1 MVNFSDIRNLVVSMF
16 VMLNKKT
23 FILFRIEF
31 LVVLVTVL
39 FLTMSI
45 MDIFRRQIHS
55 SVMKAIFT
63 LFDAVSDSIVI
74 YLLGAMQ
81 TTHFKNQLFP
91 VWALVL
97 IIFRYSADFISGYGV
112 PDNDGRRFTEWRNA
126 IKLMGS
132 AFLNWTRGSRFA
144 RPLWSLWAL
153 QILRSF
159 YRFTSHSVSSKSP
172 WHGGSSETISE
183 HMHAENDYGKWRRA
197 ECNPR
202 TMIGYEYL
210 VYGESVHLEKPRY
223 VLRISNKS
231 TSSQKE
237 VQGQDA
243 NKLDTITRSSLI
255 TLDKIWRCRKH
266 LLFPDSNSCEFED
279 NIKGNHLKDLSLAFA
294 LSRLL
299 RCRLEDV
306 KLQGHIFDMNRKL
319 IKKRIIER
327 DAECAF
333 GIMEMQLAFVNDY
346 FNTRYPMVFCCG
358 LYSLIISLLLS
369 LATLGVVL
377 WLSVDIRKVY
387 KPPDGELAHIMKGV
401 NIDAIITWVFMSFI
415 VFKEIW
421 EMLTYFLSDWTRIIL
436 VCKYAEWDG
445 EHIRNSHM
453 ERLIKLLFKWK
464 ITAKRW
470 HGLLDQY
477 VFVHSY
483 DYIPTHWNRVHKVTT
498 GMLPKK
504 EDGEKLSNAVD
515 IPDCVK
521 SEIMEKILAILD
533 VSRNFDGTVSRNDHC
548 LSQVITTLSGDRLM
562 NYGWAI
568 FHLQTCSQV
577 ILVWHIA
584 TNFCQLALAKKNG
597 INLSKPG
604 FLLSILGC
612 ITNCCS
618 SNEYE
623 YNLTKEL
630 KEKYLIANRLSSYCG
645 YLLVSKPELIP
656 DSFLVPKMIFR
667 KTVKTARDVT
677 LKDCDCLEKSYNKL
691 QEEARIPAEEYD
703 NVKRGENILKQGALL
718 GNQLIVHEGEEGCWE
733 ILAGVW
739 AELLIHIAPT
749 WNAEA
754 HKKCLGSGGEF
765 ITNIWALLWHC
776 GIEKSRLWPTEDA
789 SEINA
794 PADHQDNNV
803 GNDNINTVEVTQQDD
818 TDTGSSLVE
827 MEVDEE
833 IEILGTE
840 ETKANLEIGPREV
853 NSGSSSQ
860 IEELSEGMTAN
871 DPNVHAGTDAGCQTQ
886 IKSEL
891 KVKEIQLK
899 SQQSDLKRQSDI
911 LQPEVLQHERDHACQ

>member
-1 MVNFSDIRNLVVSMF
+1 MVNFSDICNLVVSMF

-39 FLTMSI
+39 FLTMFI

-55 SVMKAIFT
+55 SAMKAIFT
-63 LFDAVSDSIVI
+63 LFDAVSDSIVM

-97 IIFRYSADFISGYGV
+97 IIFRYSVDFISGYGV
-112 PDNDGRRFTEWRNA
+112 PDNDGRRFTEWRNV

-132 AFLNWTRGSRFA
+132 AFLNWTPGSRFA

-159 YRFTSHSVSSKSP
+159 YRFKSHSIASNSP

-183 HMHAENDYGKWRRA
+183 HMRAENDYSKWIPA
-197 ECNPR
+197 ECNPG
-202 TMIGYEYL
+202 TMIGYKYL
-210 VYGESVHLEKPRY
+210 VYGEFVKLEKPRY

-231 TSSQKE
+231 TSSQIE
-237 VQGQDA
+237 VHGQDA
-243 NKLDTITRSSLI
+243 NKPDTITRSSLI
-255 TLDKIWRCRKH
+255 TLDKIWRCHKH
-266 LLFPDSNSCEFED
+266 LLFPGSNSCKLER
-279 NIKGNHLKDLSLAFA
+279 NIKDLSLAFA

-306 KLQGHIFDMNRKL
+306 KLQGYIFDINRKL

-333 GIMEMQLAFVNDY
+333 RIMEMQLAFVNDY

-377 WLSVDIRKVY
+377 WLSVDICKV
-387 KPPDGELAHIMKGV
+387 
-401 NIDAIITWVFMSFI
+401 
-415 VFKEIW
+415 
-421 EMLTYFLSDWTRIIL
+421 
-436 VCKYAEWDG
+436 
-445 EHIRNSHM
+445 
-453 ERLIKLLFKWK
+453 
-464 ITAKRW
+464 

-504 EDGEKLSNAVD
+504 EDGEKLSNAVN
-515 IPDCVK
+515 IPKCVR

-533 VSRNFDGTVSRNDHC
+533 VSGIFDGTVSSNDHS
-548 LSQVITTLSGDRLM
+548 LSKVITTLSGDRLM
-562 NYGWAI
+562 NYGWAC

-584 TNFCQLALAKKNG
+584 TNFCQLALDEKNG
-597 INLSKPG
+597 VNLSKPG
-604 FLLSILGC
+604 FLRSILGC
-612 ITNCCS
+612 FTTCCS

-623 YNLTKEL
+623 YNLTEEL
-630 KEKYLIANRLSSYCG
+630 KDKHIIADRLSSYCG
-645 YLLVSKPELIP
+645 YLLVSKPDLIP
-656 DSFLVPKMIFR
+656 DSFLVPKMVFQ
-667 KTVKTARDVT
+667 KTVKTARDGI
-677 LKDCDCLEKSYNKL
+677 LKDCDCLEKRYNKL
-691 QEEARIPAEEYD
+691 KEEARIPAEE
-703 NVKRGENILKQGALL
+703 GENILKQGALL
-718 GNQLIVHEGEEGCWE
+718 GKELIEHEGEEGCWK

-739 AELLIHIAPT
+739 AELLIHMAPT
-749 WNAEA
+749 WNAQA

-776 GIEKSRLWPTEDA
+776 GIEKSGLWPVEDT
-789 SEINA
+789 SENNA

-803 GNDNINTVEVTQQDD
+803 GNDNVNSVEVTQQDD
-818 TDTGSSLVE
+818 TDTMSSQV
-827 MEVDEE
+827 E
-833 IEILGTE
+833 IEVQEQAEILEIE
-840 ETKANLEIGPREV
+840 EPEANLGIGPR
-853 NSGSSSQ
+853 
-860 IEELSEGMTAN
+860 
-871 DPNVHAGTDAGCQTQ
+871 
-886 IKSEL
+886 K
-891 KVKEIQLK
+891 
-899 SQQSDLKRQSDI
+899 
-911 LQPEVLQHERDHACQ
+911 